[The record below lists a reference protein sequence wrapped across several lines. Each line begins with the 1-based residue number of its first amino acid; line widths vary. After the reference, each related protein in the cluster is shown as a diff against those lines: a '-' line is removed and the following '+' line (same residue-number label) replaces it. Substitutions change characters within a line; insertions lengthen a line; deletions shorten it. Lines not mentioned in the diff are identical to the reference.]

1 MKVEERRKKRE
12 RSFIDNQELTEER
25 ERERE
30 KFIERARARK
40 RERKRLLRKT
50 LYSAFFCL

>member
-1 MKVEERRKKRE
+1 MGEERRKKRE
-12 RSFIDNQELTEER
+12 RGFIDNQELTE

-50 LYSAFFCL
+50 LHSAFFYL